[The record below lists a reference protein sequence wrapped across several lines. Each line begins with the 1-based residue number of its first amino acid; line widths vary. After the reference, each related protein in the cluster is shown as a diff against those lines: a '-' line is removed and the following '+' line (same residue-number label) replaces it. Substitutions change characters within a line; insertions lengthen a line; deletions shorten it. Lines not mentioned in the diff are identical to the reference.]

1 MIKFPLDPF
10 FDTNSIDKAMQLREE
25 MSSPR
30 FFVKDTGLKYRVI
43 NHWDAEGLIHCSRNV
58 EGGDRKFNFADYV
71 WIKVVEEL
79 RSFGVPIPTIKTI
92 TDEVYEQ
99 LPMKEIYDGL
109 ADNLSLLGDAEY
121 PDKEGFIA
129 FLKNKEYKN
138 ADFSDFY
145 FPFLHLFL
153 SNTITG
159 REALSIIVFKDGE
172 WFPFIPSKEQFYPE
186 EMLNKKKYSSHISIC
201 LLDIVFRFLSSD
213 FAEKALKDLNLL
225 SEKEK
230 QLLEEIDT
238 DRYKKVTV
246 AFKSKKQDPIELKKG
261 KKTRE
266 QLIDIIRNKE
276 YKDFFITDN
285 KGIEHKVK

>member
-1 MIKFPLDPF
+1 MIEFPLDPF

-43 NHWDAEGLIHCSRNV
+43 NHWDEEGLIHCNRNGD
-58 EGGDRKFNFADYV
+58 GGDRKFNFADYV

-79 RSFGVPIPTIKTI
+79 RSFGVPIPTIKMI

-109 ADNLSLLGDAEY
+109 AENLSLLGDAEY

-129 FLKNKEYKN
+129 FLKNKEYEN
-138 ADFSDFY
+138 ADFSDFD

-159 REALSIIVFKDGE
+159 REALSIIVFNDGE

-230 QLLEEIDT
+230 QLLEEIDA
-238 DRYKKVTV
+238 DKYKKVV
-246 AFKSKKQDPIELKKG
+246 VSFKSKKQAPIELKKG
-261 KKTRE
+261 KKTKE
-266 QLIDIIRNKE
+266 QLIAIIRNKE